1 MRGAF
6 AGAEAAVA
14 KRDVRALVGMD
25 QRFHAAIAR
34 ASRNATLARIII
46 PLQHKAARFWVFS
59 RSGDVEANHR
69 LDIEEHL
76 ALIDHIARHD
86 ADAARNSMLGIL
98 GVTAEQVRRAVAAP
112 AFIPL
117 VVANRSHVS

>member
-59 RSGDVEANHR
+59 MSGDVEANHR

-86 ADAARNSMLGIL
+86 ADAARNAMLGIL

>member
-1 MRGAF
+1 MRNAF
-6 AGAEAAVA
+6 EGAEEAVER
-14 KRDVRALVGMD
+14 RDARALVRMD

-59 RSGDVEANHR
+59 MSGDIEANHR

-76 ALIDHIARHD
+76 ALIGHIARHD
-86 ADAARNSMLGIL
+86 ADAARNAMLGIL
-98 GVTAEQVRRAVAAP
+98 GVGAEDMRRAVAAP
-112 AFIPL
+112 AFTPL
-117 VVANRSHVS
+117 LVAKRSHVS